1 MRETQATGLLVQHL
15 SKALKRNLP
24 LAGVALSIGLMM
36 TTGAARAG
44 GDDEDNRSIS
54 EKFVDGVK
62 GYSKPPIWTPKGS
75 TIASDLRWSCRQR
88 SNYRPRGRPEPKRIR
103 RTGRKIRMKKNARPP
118 LQPGRRRCRPR
129 RLPRSTS
136 GAAGRSTR
144 PERKLSFTDKVSN
157 FFGGNK
163 PEAAPFTGEPPR
175 EDLTQPPSGYQIPSP
190 DYAYG
195 VGVNKP
201 LKKDSQDK
209 DGKDNKETSNKQ

>member
-62 GYSKPPIWTPKGS
+62 GVFKTTNMDTKGIDYRERSPLVVPP
-75 TIASDLRWSCRQR
+75 
-88 SNYRPRGRPEPKRIR
+88 
-103 RTGRKIRMKKNARPP
+103 KIELPP
-118 LQPGRRRCRPR
+118 
-129 RLPRSTS
+129 PRSA
-136 GAAGRSTR
+136 GAEANTANWPQDPDEKKRKAAIAARKKALSSQTPTAVDQRR
-144 PERKLSFTDKVSN
+144 PGDPPARTELSFTDKVSN